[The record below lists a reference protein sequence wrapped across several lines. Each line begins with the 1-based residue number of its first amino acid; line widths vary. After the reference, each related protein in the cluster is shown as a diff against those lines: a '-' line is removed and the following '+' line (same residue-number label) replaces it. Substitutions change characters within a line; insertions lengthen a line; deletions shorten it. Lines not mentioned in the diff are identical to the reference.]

1 MTRIAADDDGAGG
14 IARRRL
20 WIAGTVQGVGFRPFL
35 YRLAER
41 WQLGGWV
48 RNSASGVVVEIEGA
62 RSGLAGFVEDL
73 ASPPPLARVDELRVE
88 EIAPE
93 YPQGFEILHSE
104 AGADEFL
111 LVPPD
116 IATCAECRDD
126 FMRPGDRR
134 FGYPFTNCTNCG
146 PRYTIIRD
154 IPYDRPTTTMAAFR
168 MCAACATEYG
178 TPGDRRFHA
187 QPNAC
192 PVCGPRLELDE
203 FEGTDDLDRIREAR
217 RRLRAGHVLAIKG
230 LGGFHLACDALN
242 AEAVARLRERKRRS
256 DKPFA
261 VMVRDVAAAREI
273 CEVDESECAA
283 LEDPRRPIVILR
295 ARVPAVIA
303 PAVAPRNRTLGVM
316 LPYTPL
322 HHLLFGEDQDAPAEF
337 TALVMTS
344 GNLSE
349 EPIAKDNDEARQR
362 LGALA
367 DGFLIH
373 NRDIQTRVDDC
384 VVRVFEGRPRAIRR
398 SRGFAPQPIDLGVEL
413 PEILACGGELK
424 SAFCL
429 TKRRYAILSQHI
441 GDLENL
447 QTLEFYRE
455 TLNHMRRFFRV
466 SPRIVAHDLHPGYM
480 STRFALEQRGVQLV
494 GVQHHHAHVAACMAE
509 NGLTG
514 PVIGVAFDGTG
525 YGTDGCIW
533 GGEFL
538 VCEGAGFERHAHL
551 RYVPLAGGDAAV
563 RQPWRMALAYL
574 RDTFGTAPDLPFL
587 EGIDGTQRRVVEQMI
602 ARGVQTV
609 PTSSCG
615 RLFDAVASIVGLRQE
630 TNYEGQ
636 AAIELEM
643 AAVPGVETSYSFD
656 AAGAEIDMRPAV
668 AGVVKDVCD
677 GVATGVIAASFHNT
691 LAEMIVTVCGQ
702 VRAATGLERV
712 CLTGGTFQNF
722 TLLSRTVERLRRCSF
737 EVFIHAKVPANDGG
751 LALGQAMVAR
761 GDCGHP

>member
-1 MTRIAADDDGAGG
+1 M

-62 RSGLAGFVEDL
+62 RSGLAGFLSDL
-73 ASPPPLARVDELRVE
+73 ASPPPLARVDEVRVE

-93 YPQGFEILHSE
+93 YPRNFEILHSE
-104 AGADEFL
+104 AGTDEFL

-116 IATCAECRDD
+116 IATCNECRDD
-126 FMRPGDRR
+126 FNRRDDRR

-154 IPYDRPTTTMAAFR
+154 IPYDRPTTTMAPFR
-168 MCAACATEYG
+168 MCAACETEYG

-192 PVCGPRLELDE
+192 PACGPRLELDQ

-230 LGGFHLACDALN
+230 LGGFHLACDASN

-261 VMVRDVAAAREI
+261 VMVRDVAAARGI
-273 CEVDESECAA
+273 CEVDESERVAI
-283 LEDPRRPIVILR
+283 EDPRRPIVILR
-295 ARVPAVIA
+295 ARVSTPLS

-322 HHLLFGEDQDAPAEF
+322 HHLLFGDDPDASAEF

-367 DGFLIH
+367 DGFLVH
-373 NRDIQTRVDDC
+373 NRDIQTRVDDS
-384 VVRVFEGRPRAIRR
+384 VVRVFEGQPRAIRR

-429 TKRRYAILSQHI
+429 TKQRYAILSQHI

-455 TLNHMRRFFRV
+455 TLDHMRRFFRV
-466 SPRIVAHDLHPGYM
+466 APRIVAHDLHPGYM
-480 STRFALEQRGVQLV
+480 STRFALEQEGVEHV
-494 GVQHHHAHVAACMAE
+494 GVQHHHAHVAACKAE

-538 VCEGAGFERHAHL
+538 ICDETGFERHAHL

-574 RDTFGTAPDLPFL
+574 RDTFGTVPDLPFL
-587 EGIDGTQRRVVEQMI
+587 AGIDATQRRVVEQMI
-602 ARGVQTV
+602 VRGVQTV

-643 AAVPGVETSYSFD
+643 AAAPGVETSYSFD
-656 AAGAEIDMRPAV
+656 AGSAEIDMRAVV
-668 AGVVKDVCD
+668 AGVVKNVRD
-677 GVATGVIAASFHNT
+677 GAATGVIAARFHNT
-691 LAEMIVTVCGQ
+691 LAEMIVAVCER
-702 VRAATGLERV
+702 VRAASGLARV

-722 TLLSRTVERLRRCSF
+722 TLLSRTVERLRRGRF
-737 EVFIHAKVPANDGG
+737 EVFLHAKVPANDGG

-761 GDCGHP
+761 ARSEA

>member
-1 MTRIAADDDGAGG
+1 
-14 IARRRL
+14 
-20 WIAGTVQGVGFRPFL
+20 
-35 YRLAER
+35 
-41 WQLGGWV
+41 
-48 RNSASGVVVEIEGA
+48 
-62 RSGLAGFVEDL
+62 
-73 ASPPPLARVDELRVE
+73 
-88 EIAPE
+88 
-93 YPQGFEILHSE
+93 
-104 AGADEFL
+104 
-111 LVPPD
+111 
-116 IATCAECRDD
+116 
-126 FMRPGDRR
+126 
-134 FGYPFTNCTNCG
+134 
-146 PRYTIIRD
+146 
-154 IPYDRPTTTMAAFR
+154 
-168 MCAACATEYG
+168 
-178 TPGDRRFHA
+178 
-187 QPNAC
+187 
-192 PVCGPRLELDE
+192 
-203 FEGTDDLDRIREAR
+203 
-217 RRLRAGHVLAIKG
+217 VLAIKG

-242 AEAVARLRERKRRS
+242 GDVVARLRERKRRS

-261 VMVRDVAAAREI
+261 VMVRDVAAAQCI
-273 CEVDESECAA
+273 SEVDESERTA

-295 ARVPAVIA
+295 ARVPAVVP
-303 PAVAPRNRTLGVM
+303 PAVAPRNQTIGVM

-322 HHLLFGEDQDAPAEF
+322 HHLLFGDDPDAPAEF

-367 DGFLIH
+367 DGFLVH
-373 NRDIQTRVDDC
+373 NRGIQTRVDDS

-413 PEILACGGELK
+413 PEILGVGGELK

-455 TLNHMRRFFRV
+455 TLDHMRRFFRV
-466 SPRIVAHDLHPGYM
+466 TPRVVAHDLHPGYM
-480 STRFALEQRGVQLV
+480 STRFALEQEGVERV

-538 VCEGAGFERHAHL
+538 LCDYAGFDRQAHL

-574 RDTFGTAPDLPFL
+574 LDAFGTVPELPFL
-587 EGIDGTQRRVVEQMI
+587 EGIDPTQRRVVEQMI
-602 ARGVQTV
+602 ARSVQTV

-643 AAVPGVETSYSFD
+643 AAARGIERSYPFD
-656 AAGAEIDMRPAV
+656 AAGTEIDMRECV
-668 AGVVKDVCD
+668 MGVVNDVRS
-677 GVATGVIAASFHNT
+677 GVAAGVIAAKFHNT
-691 LAEMIVTVCGQ
+691 LAEMIVAACER
-702 VRAATGLERV
+702 VRAASGLDRV

-722 TLLSRTVERLRRCSF
+722 TLLTRTVERLRRRGF
-737 EVFIHAKVPANDGG
+737 EVFLHTKVPANDGG
-751 LALGQAMVAR
+751 LALGQAMVGRAR
-761 GDCGHP
+761 V